1 MIPMPF
7 FFNSTIHPL
16 IFSAKGIGG
25 EHGNN
30 RQTPITDMVNE
41 TNLEALHGQR
51 NPYSSAQLLYYAWQL
66 SCNRGGADDDKL
78 TGVLSEARVDLNPH
92 QVMAALFAFQS
103 PFSKGVILAD
113 EVGLGKTIEA
123 GIVISQFWAERKR
136 RVLIVAPATL
146 RRQWSMELEEKFF
159 LDSLILEKKKGVSLD
174 HLYDGKQVYICSYQ
188 FAARQADLLSRIHW
202 DLVVYDEA
210 HKLRNVY
217 KSTPSMASRL
227 KTAFADCHKL
237 LLTATPLQ
245 NNIEELY
252 GLVSVIDDHY
262 FGDLKSFKAQYC
274 YSNKNDD
281 IAFADLRKRLRP
293 IVHRTL
299 RKQVTEYVKYTSRI
313 PMSQEYY
320 PGIEEQKL
328 YNEISEYLRRDDT
341 YGLPTSQ
348 RQLITLIF
356 RKLMSSSTFAISD
369 TLKTLID
376 RLRNKIAPYEQTPY
390 KTALKEHKQTAEL
403 PQAQLGEDGSISMV
417 AEDML
422 GDDWDEW
429 NEAEKTEGEAQS
441 MELLTPD
448 EIQGIKDEIKELQ
461 RLHHL
466 ATSISS
472 NKKGDCL
479 LSALHTGFQ
488 KMEQLGANRKALIFT
503 ESTRTQ
509 LYLKQLLEENGYQG
523 KIVLFNGSNND
534 ETSRQIY
541 KEWKARNAGTSAIV
555 PSLSAN
561 KRQAIVDYFREQAEI
576 MIATEAA
583 SEGINLQFCSLIVN
597 YDLPWN
603 PQRVEQRIGRCHR
616 YGQKN
621 DVVVFNFINKANA
634 ADVRVFQ
641 LLSEKFH
648 LFDGVF
654 GSSDE
659 VLGSIES
666 GVDFEKRMLNI
677 YQQCRTPEEINAA
690 FDQIQQEMDASIKAT
705 MQDTRKQLLENF
717 DEDVVGLLKI
727 RQGKDMGNLNK
738 FHRWLWAITITTLG
752 EENVEVIDENNLIFR
767 LKRNPYPDVKAECGI
782 YQIITAQSQYINYR
796 LSHPLAQKVITLCK
810 EKCKAKGMNLVSQ
823 ETEFSNCDDLLFD
836 YALYRYKVADIEQC
850 THESGWLQAK
860 LVSFVSEGQCEDHIL
875 LTALAEDGTSLG
887 QEFAEKLLNVPSSVK
902 GQMAPDRN
910 VTDKLASL
918 YDNQRAILT
927 AKIEERNK
935 ALLDDEIQHIEK
947 WAEDQQLSLENELKD
962 IKAKIKEKKRLL
974 SHSENVQ
981 QTLTL
986 EKELNTLQRQQKR
999 KRADIFDL
1007 EDEIEEKRD
1016 GMIDKVKAFIQQHI
1030 TETSLFVVHWKL
1042 KK

>member
-1 MIPMPF
+1 MPF

>member
-1 MIPMPF
+1 MRLTPFLSPLPNKVFEADLLIPIKF
-7 FFNSTIHPL
+7 TLSNL
-16 IFSAKGIGG
+16 IATMKQEI
-25 EHGNN
+25 
-30 RQTPITDMVNE
+30 
-41 TNLEALHGQR
+41 
-51 NPYSSAQLLYYAWQL
+51 PYSSAQLLYDAWQL
-66 SCNRGGADDDKL
+66 SRNRGGADDDKL

-123 GIVISQFWAERKR
+123 GIVISQCWAEHKRKI
-136 RVLIVAPATL
+136 LIIAPATL
-146 RRQWSMELEEKFF
+146 RRQWGMELEDKFF
-159 LDSLILEKKKGVSLD
+159 LPSLILEKKKGIFLD

-188 FAARQADLLSRIHW
+188 FASRQTSLLSRTRW

-217 KSTPSMASRL
+217 KPTPSMATRL
-227 KTAFADCHKL
+227 KTAFADSHKL

-252 GLVSVIDDHY
+252 GLVSIIDDHY

-281 IAFADLRKRLRP
+281 IAFGDLRKRLRP

-320 PGIEEQKL
+320 PAIEEQKL
-328 YNEISEYLRRDDT
+328 YNEISEYLRREDS
-341 YGLPTSQ
+341 YGLPSSQ

-356 RKLMSSSTFAISD
+356 RKLMSSSTFAIGS

-376 RLRNKIAPYEQTPY
+376 RLQAKIAPYVEQPSNE
-390 KTALKEHKQTAEL
+390 AFLLES
-403 PQAQLGEDGSISMV
+403 DDFDRV

-429 NEAEKTEGEAQS
+429 NEDEATEKEGE
-441 MELLTPD
+441 LLSPD
-448 EIQGIKDEIKELQ
+448 EIAGIQDEIAELQ

-488 KMEQLGANRKALIFT
+488 KMAQLGANRKALIFT

-509 LYLKQLLEENGYQG
+509 QYLKQLLEKNGYQG

-534 ETSRQIY
+534 DTSRQIY
-541 KEWKARNAGTSAIV
+541 KEWKQAHAGTSAIT

-561 KRQAIVDYFREQAEI
+561 KRQAIVDYFRDEAEI

-634 ADVRVFQ
+634 ADIRVFQ

-690 FDQIQQEMDASIKAT
+690 FDQIQQEMDESIKAT

-738 FHRWLWAITITTLG
+738 FHRWLWNITVSTLG
-752 EENVEVIDENNLIFR
+752 AEHAEVIDEPSLVFR
-767 LKRNPYPDVKAECGI
+767 LKSNPYPDVEAEPGI
-782 YQIITAQSQYINYR
+782 YQITTAQSQHINYR
-796 LSHPLAQKVITLCK
+796 LSHPLAQKVIAVCK
-810 EKCKAKGMNLVSQ
+810 EKGVTLRDSFLSDACPS
-823 ETEFSNCDDLLFD
+823 LLFD
-836 YALYRYKVADIEQC
+836 YTLYNYRVADIEQC
-850 THESGWLQAK
+850 PYEQGWLQAW
-860 LVSFVSEGQCEDHIL
+860 LLSFVSEGQTEEHIL
-875 LTALAEDGTSLG
+875 LTALSEDGTSLG
-887 QEFAEKLLNVPSSVK
+887 QEFAEKLLNVPSRETAE
-902 GQMAPDRN
+902 G
-910 VTDKLASL
+910 KLPQDASRRL
-918 YDNQRAILT
+918 SEAYDLQRAKLT
-927 AKIEERNK
+927 ADIEERNK
-935 ALLDDEIQHIEK
+935 ALLDDEILHIEA
-947 WAEDQQLSLENELKD
+947 WAEDQQVTLEKELND
-962 IKAKIKEKKRLL
+962 IKSKIKEKKKLL
-974 SHSENVQ
+974 NRSENAQ
-981 QTLTL
+981 QTLAL

-999 KRADIFDL
+999 KRSEIFEL
-1007 EDEIEEKRD
+1007 EDEIEEKRN

-1030 TETSLFVVHWKL
+1030 TETPLFCIHWQL
-1042 KK
+1042 NR

>member
-1 MIPMPF
+1 MNQEI
-7 FFNSTIHPL
+7 
-16 IFSAKGIGG
+16 
-25 EHGNN
+25 
-30 RQTPITDMVNE
+30 
-41 TNLEALHGQR
+41 
-51 NPYSSAQLLYYAWQL
+51 PYSSAQLLYYAWQL
-66 SCNRGGADDDKL
+66 SRNRGGADDDKL

-136 RVLIVAPATL
+136 RILIVAPATL

-159 LDSLILEKKKGVSLD
+159 LDSFILEKKKGISLD
-174 HLYDGKQVYICSYQ
+174 HLSDGKQIYICSYQ
-188 FAARQADLLSRIHW
+188 FASRQAEILSRTHW

-227 KTAFADCHKL
+227 KSAFSDSHKL

-252 GLVSVIDDHY
+252 GLVSIIDDHY

-281 IAFADLRKRLRP
+281 IAFGDLRKRLRP

-313 PMSQEYY
+313 PMAQEYY
-320 PGIEEQKL
+320 PAVEEQKL
-328 YNEISEYLRRDDT
+328 YNQISEYLRRDDS

-356 RKLMSSSTFAISD
+356 RKLMSSSTFAIGY

-376 RLRNKIAPYEQTPY
+376 RLQTKIAPYSAD
-390 KTALKEHKQTAEL
+390 K
-403 PQAQLGEDGSISMV
+403 PQGWYGEDGKIAMV

-429 NEAEKTEGEAQS
+429 NEQDENEQEGEI
-441 MELLTPD
+441 LTFD
-448 EIQGIKDEIKELQ
+448 EIEGIKDEIKELQ
-461 RLHHL
+461 RLYDL
-466 ATSISS
+466 ANSISS

-488 KMEQLGANRKALIFT
+488 KMEELGANRKALIFT

-509 LYLKQLLEENGYQG
+509 LYLKQLLEENSYMG

-534 ETSRQIY
+534 ETSRKIY
-541 KEWKARNAGTSAIV
+541 KAWKERNIGTSAFT

-561 KRQAIVDYFREQAEI
+561 KRQAIVDYFRDEAEI

-690 FDQIQQEMDASIKAT
+690 FDQIQQEMDESIKAT
-705 MQDTRKQLLENF
+705 MQDTRKKLLENF
-717 DEDVVGLLKI
+717 DEDVVGLLKV

-738 FHRWLWAITITTLG
+738 FHRWLWTITIQTLG
-752 EENVEVIDENNLIFR
+752 SANVEVVDADALVFW
-767 LKRNPYPDVKAECGI
+767 LKHNPYPDVKAETGV
-782 YQIITAQSQYINYR
+782 YQITTAQSPYINYR
-796 LSHPLAQKVITLCK
+796 LSHPLAQKVIGI
-810 EKCKAKGMNLVSQ
+810 CKAKVASLHDASFATTCLG
-823 ETEFSNCDDLLFD
+823 LLFD
-836 YALYRYKVADIEQC
+836 YTLYHYKVADIEQC
-850 THESGWLQAK
+850 PYESGWLQAK
-860 LVSFVSEGQCEDHIL
+860 LLSFVSEGQTEEHIL
-875 LTALAEDGTSLG
+875 LTALSEDGKPLG
-887 QEFAEKLLNVPSSVK
+887 QEFAEKLLNVPASESEERTM
-902 GQMAPDRN
+902 GEASEQ
-910 VTDKLASL
+910 KLSEV
-918 YDNQRAILT
+918 YDQQRAKLT
-927 AKIEERNK
+927 ADIEERNK
-935 ALLDDEIQHIEK
+935 ALLDDEIQHIEA
-947 WAEDQQLSLENELKD
+947 WAEDQQLTLEKELND
-962 IKAKIKEKKRLL
+962 IKAKIKEKKKLL
-974 SHSENVQ
+974 NRSENAQ
-981 QTLTL
+981 QTLQL
-986 EKELNTLQRQQKR
+986 ERELNTLTRQQKR
-999 KRADIFDL
+999 KRSEIFDL

-1016 GMIDKVKAFIQQHI
+1016 GMIDKVKAFIKQHI
-1030 TETSLFVVHWKL
+1030 TEHPLFLVHWQL

>member
-1 MIPMPF
+1 MKQVF
-7 FFNSTIHPL
+7 
-16 IFSAKGIGG
+16 
-25 EHGNN
+25 
-30 RQTPITDMVNE
+30 
-41 TNLEALHGQR
+41 
-51 NPYSSAQLLYYAWQL
+51 PYSSAQLLYEAWQL
-66 SCNRGGADDDKL
+66 SRHRGGADDDKL

-136 RVLIVAPATL
+136 RILIIAPATL

-159 LDSLILEKKKGVSLD
+159 LDSLILEKKKGVSLYP
-174 HLYDGKQVYICSYQ
+174 LTGKQIYICSYQ
-188 FAARQADLLSRIHW
+188 FASRQVDLLSRTHW
-202 DLVVYDEA
+202 DLVVFDEA

-217 KSTPSMASRL
+217 RPAPSMASRL
-227 KTAFADCHKL
+227 KTAFADSHKL

-252 GLVSVIDDHY
+252 GLVSVIDDNY

-299 RKQVTEYVKYTSRI
+299 RRQVTEYVKYTSRI

-320 PGIEEQKL
+320 PSVEEQKL
-328 YNEISEYLRRDDT
+328 YQQISDYLRRDDT
-341 YGLPTSQ
+341 YGLPSSQ

-356 RKLMSSSTFAISD
+356 RKLMSSSTFAIGY
-369 TLKTLID
+369 TLQTLIG
-376 RLRNKIAPYEQTPY
+376 RLQHKIAPY
-390 KTALKEHKQTAEL
+390 LNHH
-403 PQAQLGEDGSISMV
+403 QASIQDASFDDGQLSQV
-417 AEDML
+417 AEDAL
-422 GDDWDEW
+422 GDDWAEW
-429 NEAEKTEGEAQS
+429 NESEV
-441 MELLTPD
+441 D
-448 EIQGIKDEIKELQ
+448 EQESEMLSTDEVSGIQEEIKELQ
-461 RLHHL
+461 RLHAL
-466 ATSISS
+466 AVSISS

-488 KMEQLGANRKALIFT
+488 KMEQLGANRKALVFT

-509 LYLKQLLEENGYQG
+509 LYLKQLLEANGYQG

-534 ETSRQIY
+534 DTSKQIY
-541 KEWKARNAGTSAIV
+541 KDWKKRNEGTSAIT

-561 KRQAIVDYFREQAEI
+561 RRQAIVDYFRDQAEI

-583 SEGINLQFCSLIVN
+583 SEGINLQFCSLVIN
-597 YDLPWN
+597 FDLPWN

-677 YQQCRTPEEINAA
+677 YQQCRTPQEINEA
-690 FDQIQQEMDASIKAT
+690 FDLIQQEMDDSIKAT
-705 MQDTRKQLLENF
+705 MRDTRKQLLENF
-717 DEDVVGLLKI
+717 DEDVVGLLRV

-738 FHRWLWAITITTLG
+738 FHRWLWTVTLSTLG
-752 EENVEVIDENNLIFR
+752 SNVEVVDESNLVFR
-767 LKRNPYPDVKAECGI
+767 LKHNPYPDVEAALGI
-782 YQIITAQSQYINYR
+782 YQITTAQSPYTNYR
-796 LSHPLAQKVITLCK
+796 LSHPLAQKVISLCK
-810 EKCKAKGMNLVSQ
+810 EKARACSSDSAC
-823 ETEFSNCDDLLFD
+823 EELLFD
-836 YALYRYKVADIEQC
+836 YTLYNYKVADIEQC
-850 THESGWLQAK
+850 TYDSGWLQAR
-860 LVSFVSEGQCEDHIL
+860 LLSFVSEGQQEDHIL
-875 LTALAEDGTSLG
+875 LTAITEDGTSLG
-887 QEFAEKLLNVPSSVK
+887 QEFAEKLFNVPSK
-902 GQMAPDRN
+902 ENGQIPIIKTSTERMAQ
-910 VTDKLASL
+910 L
-918 YDNQRAILT
+918 YDQQRATLT
-927 AKIEERNK
+927 AEIEQRNK

-947 WAEDQQLSLENELKD
+947 WAEDQQLTLENELKD

-974 SHSENVQ
+974 TRSENAQ
-981 QTLTL
+981 QTLAL
-986 EKELNTLQRQQKR
+986 ERELNTLTRQQKR
-999 KRADIFDL
+999 KRAEIFDL
-1007 EDEIEEKRD
+1007 EDDIEDKRD
-1016 GMIDKVKAFIQQHI
+1016 GMIDKVKDFIRQHI
-1030 TETSLFVVHWKL
+1030 TETPLFQVHWKL

>member
-1 MIPMPF
+1 MKQEI
-7 FFNSTIHPL
+7 
-16 IFSAKGIGG
+16 
-25 EHGNN
+25 
-30 RQTPITDMVNE
+30 
-41 TNLEALHGQR
+41 
-51 NPYSSAQLLYYAWQL
+51 PYSSVQLLYYAWQL
-66 SCNRGGADDDKL
+66 SRNRGGADDDKL
-78 TGVLSEARVDLNPH
+78 TGVLSEARVDLTPH

-123 GIVISQFWAERKR
+123 GIVISQFWAEHKR
-136 RVLIVAPATL
+136 CILIIAPATL
-146 RRQWSMELEEKFF
+146 RRQWSMELEDKFF
-159 LDSLILEKKKGVSLD
+159 LDSLILEKKQGIYLN
-174 HLYDGKQVYICSYQ
+174 HLYDGKQVYIYSYQ
-188 FAARQADLLSRIHW
+188 YAARQAETLSAAKW

-217 KSTPSMASRL
+217 KSAPSMATRL
-227 KTAFADCHKL
+227 KAAFADCHKL

-252 GLVSVIDDHY
+252 GLVSIIDDHY

-274 YSNKNDD
+274 YSNKNDG
-281 IAFADLRKRLRP
+281 IAFGDLRKRLRP

-320 PGIEEQKL
+320 PAIEEQKL
-328 YNEISEYLRRDDT
+328 YNEISEYLRREDS
-341 YGLPTSQ
+341 YGLPNSQ

-356 RKLMSSSTFAISD
+356 RKLMSSSTFAIGY

-376 RLRNKIAPYEQTPY
+376 RLQSKIAPCIENKSQAHGLYGEE
-390 KTALKEHKQTAEL
+390 KEEWNEAN
-403 PQAQLGEDGSISMV
+403 ISMV
-417 AEDML
+417 AEDIV

-429 NEAEKTEGEAQS
+429 TEDDTEQEGEI
-441 MELLTPD
+441 LTPD
-448 EIQGIKDEIKELQ
+448 EIHGIREEIAELQ
-461 RLHHL
+461 RLYQL

-488 KMEQLGANRKALIFT
+488 KMEQLGALRKALIFT

-509 LYLKQLLEENGYQG
+509 LYLKQLLEENGYAG

-534 ETSRQIY
+534 PTSREIY
-541 KEWKARNAGTSAIV
+541 KAWKQAHEGTYAIT
-555 PSLSAN
+555 PSLSAS
-561 KRQAIVDYFREQAEI
+561 KRQAIVDEFRNNAEI

-583 SEGINLQFCSLIVN
+583 SEGINLQFCSLIIN

-666 GVDFEKRMLNI
+666 GVDFEKRMLDI

-690 FDQIQQEMDASIKAT
+690 FDQVQQEMDANIQAT

-717 DEDVVGLLKI
+717 DEDVVSLLKI
-727 RQGKDMGNLNK
+727 RQDKDMGNLNK
-738 FHRWLWAITITTLG
+738 FHRWLWNVTISTLG
-752 EENVEVIDENNLIFR
+752 QDCVETVDEENLIFR
-767 LKRNPYPDVKAECGI
+767 LKRNPYADVEAEQGV
-782 YQIITAQSQYINYR
+782 YQIATAQTAYINYR
-796 LSHPLAQKVITLCK
+796 LSHPLAQKVIALCK
-810 EKCKAKGMNLVSQ
+810 HAVESQ
-823 ETEFSNCDDLLFD
+823 HLLFD
-836 YALYRYKVADIEQC
+836 YTLYHYKVADIEQC
-850 THESGWLQAK
+850 PFNQGWLQAQ
-860 LVSFVSEGQCEDHIL
+860 LVSFVSEGQTEEHIL
-875 LTALAEDGTSLG
+875 LTAISEDGMSLR
-887 QEFAEKLLNVPSSVK
+887 QELAEKLLNIPARSLPTTVLNASSVLS
-902 GQMAPDRN
+902 
-910 VTDKLASL
+910 VIASL
-918 YDNQRAILT
+918 YDTQRAKLT
-927 AKIEERNK
+927 AEIEERNK
-935 ALLDDEIQHIEK
+935 ALLDEEIQHIEK
-947 WAEDQQLSLENELKD
+947 WAEDQQLTLEKELND
-962 IKAKIKEKKRLL
+962 IKAKIKEKKKLL
-974 SHSENVQ
+974 NRSENAQ
-981 QTLTL
+981 QTMTL
-986 EKELNTLQRQQKR
+986 EKELNVLTRQQKR
-999 KRADIFDL
+999 KRMEIFDL
-1007 EDEIEEKRD
+1007 EDEIEAKRD
-1016 GMIDKVKAFIQQHI
+1016 GMIDKVKAFIAQHI
-1030 TETSLFVVHWKL
+1030 TEQLLFRVHWQL

>member
-1 MIPMPF
+1 MRLTPFLSSLPNKVFEAGLLIPIKF
-7 FFNSTIHPL
+7 TLSNL
-16 IFSAKGIGG
+16 IATMKQEI
-25 EHGNN
+25 
-30 RQTPITDMVNE
+30 
-41 TNLEALHGQR
+41 
-51 NPYSSAQLLYYAWQL
+51 PYSSAQLLYDAWQL
-66 SCNRGGADDDKL
+66 SRNRGGADDDKL

-92 QVMAALFAFQS
+92 QVMAALFAFKS

-123 GIVISQFWAERKR
+123 GIVISQCWAEHKRKI
-136 RVLIVAPATL
+136 LIIAPATL
-146 RRQWSMELEEKFF
+146 RRQWGMELEDKFF
-159 LDSLILEKKKGVSLD
+159 LPSLILEKKKGISLD

-188 FAARQADLLSRIHW
+188 FASRQTNLLSRTRW

-217 KSTPSMASRL
+217 KPTPSMATRL
-227 KTAFADCHKL
+227 KTAFADSHKL

-252 GLVSVIDDHY
+252 GLVSIIDDHY

-281 IAFADLRKRLRP
+281 IAFGDLRKRLRP

-320 PGIEEQKL
+320 PAIEEQKL
-328 YNEISEYLRRDDT
+328 YNEISEYLRREDS
-341 YGLPTSQ
+341 YGLPSSQ

-356 RKLMSSSTFAISD
+356 RKLMSSSTFAIGS

-376 RLRNKIAPYEQTPY
+376 RLQAKIAPYVEQPSNE
-390 KTALKEHKQTAEL
+390 AFLSES
-403 PQAQLGEDGSISMV
+403 DDFDRV

-429 NEAEKTEGEAQS
+429 NEDEATEKEGE
-441 MELLTPD
+441 LLSPD
-448 EIQGIKDEIKELQ
+448 EIAGIQDEIAELQ

-488 KMEQLGANRKALIFT
+488 KMAQLGANRKALIFT

-509 LYLKQLLEENGYQG
+509 QYLKQLLEENGYQG

-534 ETSRQIY
+534 DTSRQIY
-541 KEWKARNAGTSAIV
+541 KEWKQAHAGTSAIT

-561 KRQAIVDYFREQAEI
+561 KRQAIVDYFRDEAEI

-634 ADVRVFQ
+634 ADIRVFQ

-690 FDQIQQEMDASIKAT
+690 FDQIQQEMDESIKAT

-738 FHRWLWAITITTLG
+738 FHRWLWNITVSTLG
-752 EENVEVIDENNLIFR
+752 AEHAEVIDEPSLVFR
-767 LKRNPYPDVKAECGI
+767 LKSNPYPDVEAEPGI
-782 YQIITAQSQYINYR
+782 YQITTAQSQHINYR
-796 LSHPLAQKVITLCK
+796 LSHPLAQKVIAVCK
-810 EKCKAKGMNLVSQ
+810 EKGSTLRDSFLGDACPS
-823 ETEFSNCDDLLFD
+823 LLFD
-836 YALYRYKVADIEQC
+836 YTLYNYRVADIEQC
-850 THESGWLQAK
+850 PYEQGWLQAR
-860 LVSFVSEGQCEDHIL
+860 LLSFVSEGQTEEHIL
-875 LTALAEDGTSLG
+875 LMALSEDGTSLG
-887 QEFAEKLLNVPSSVK
+887 QEFAEKLLNVPSRETAE
-902 GQMAPDRN
+902 G
-910 VTDKLASL
+910 KLPQDASRRL
-918 YDNQRAILT
+918 SEAYDLQRAKLT
-927 AKIEERNK
+927 ADIEERNK
-935 ALLDDEIQHIEK
+935 ALLDDEIQHIEA
-947 WAEDQQLSLENELKD
+947 WAEDQQITLEKELND
-962 IKAKIKEKKRLL
+962 IKSKIKEKKKLL
-974 SHSENVQ
+974 NRSENAQ
-981 QTLTL
+981 QTLAL

-999 KRADIFDL
+999 KRSEIFEL

-1030 TETSLFVVHWKL
+1030 TETPLFCIHWQL
-1042 KK
+1042 NR

>member
-1 MIPMPF
+1 MQFRQQGSCRDSSFPDKVYA
-7 FFNSTIHPL
+7 SYL
-16 IFSAKGIGG
+16 IAKMKQKI
-25 EHGNN
+25 
-30 RQTPITDMVNE
+30 
-41 TNLEALHGQR
+41 
-51 NPYSSAQLLYYAWQL
+51 PYSSAQLLYYAWQL
-66 SCNRGGADDDKL
+66 SLGRGGADDDKL

-123 GIVISQFWAERKR
+123 GIVISQFWAEHKR
-136 RVLIVAPATL
+136 RILIIAPATL
-146 RRQWSMELEEKFF
+146 RRQWSMELEDKFF
-159 LDSLILEKKKGVSLD
+159 LPSLILEKKKGISLD
-174 HLYDGKQVYICSYQ
+174 HLYDGKQVCICSYQ
-188 FAARQADLLSRIHW
+188 FAARQAEYLSATKW

-217 KSTPSMASRL
+217 KSAPSMATRL
-227 KTAFADCHKL
+227 KAAFADCHKL

-252 GLVSVIDDHY
+252 GQVSIIDDHY

-281 IAFADLRKRLRP
+281 IAFGDLRKRLLP

-299 RKQVTEYVKYTSRI
+299 RKQVTEYVRYTSRI

-320 PGIEEQKL
+320 PAIEEQKL
-328 YNEISEYLRRDDT
+328 YNEISEYLRRDDA
-341 YGLPTSQ
+341 YGLPASQ

-356 RKLMSSSTFAISD
+356 RKLMSSSTFAIGY

-376 RLRNKIAPYEQTPY
+376 RLQSKIAPY
-390 KTALKEHKQTAEL
+390 LKSDAHVAML
-403 PQAQLGEDGSISMV
+403 DGMEDNDIAMV
-417 AEDML
+417 AEDIV
-422 GDDWDEW
+422 GDEWDEW
-429 NEAEKTEGEAQS
+429 TEESSEHEGD
-441 MELLTPD
+441 LLTSD
-448 EIQGIKDEIKELQ
+448 DVSAIQEEIAELQ
-461 RLHHL
+461 RLYHL
-466 ATSISS
+466 AIGISS

-488 KMEQLGANRKALIFT
+488 KMEQLGAQRKALIFT

-509 LYLKQLLEENGYQG
+509 LYLKQLLEENGYAG

-534 ETSRQIY
+534 PTSREIY
-541 KEWKARNAGTSAIV
+541 KAWKQAHEGTSAIT

-561 KRQAIVDYFREQAEI
+561 KRQAIVDEFRNRAEI

-583 SEGINLQFCSLIVN
+583 SEGINLQFCSLIIN

-690 FDQIQQEMDASIKAT
+690 FDQVQQEMDANIQAT

-717 DEDVVGLLKI
+717 DEDVVSLLKI
-727 RQGKDMGNLNK
+727 RQDKDMGNLNK
-738 FHRWLWAITITTLG
+738 FHRWLWNITISTLG
-752 EENVEVIDENNLIFR
+752 QDYVDVIDEERLIFR
-767 LKRNPYPDVKAECGI
+767 FKQNPYPDVDAEQGI
-782 YQIITAQSQYINYR
+782 YQITTAQTSYINYR
-796 LSHPLAQKVITLCK
+796 LSHPLAQKVIALCK
-810 EKCKAKGMNLVSQ
+810 HTIENQ
-823 ETEFSNCDDLLFD
+823 DLLFD
-836 YALYRYKVADIEQC
+836 YTLYYYKVADIEQC
-850 THESGWLQAK
+850 PCAQGWLQAQ
-860 LVSFVSEGQCEDHIL
+860 LVSFVSEGQKEEHIL
-875 LTALAEDGTSLG
+875 LTAISEDGKSLG
-887 QEFAEKLLNVPSSVK
+887 QEFAEKLLNIPARSLPPSALDASSVLS
-902 GQMAPDRN
+902 RI
-910 VTDKLASL
+910 ASL
-918 YDNQRAILT
+918 YDTQRAKLT
-927 AKIEERNK
+927 ADIESRNK
-935 ALLDDEIQHIEK
+935 ALLDEEILHIEK
-947 WAEDQQLSLENELKD
+947 WTEDQQLTLEKELND
-962 IKAKIKEKKRLL
+962 IKTKIKEKKRLL
-974 SHSENVQ
+974 NRSENAE
-981 QTLTL
+981 QTLML
-986 EKELNTLQRQQKR
+986 EKELNTLTRQQKR
-999 KRADIFDL
+999 KRAEIFDL

-1030 TETSLFVVHWKL
+1030 TEQPLFRVHWQL

>member
-1 MIPMPF
+1 MNQEI
-7 FFNSTIHPL
+7 
-16 IFSAKGIGG
+16 
-25 EHGNN
+25 
-30 RQTPITDMVNE
+30 
-41 TNLEALHGQR
+41 
-51 NPYSSAQLLYYAWQL
+51 PYSSAQLLYYAWQL
-66 SCNRGGADDDKL
+66 SRNRGGADDDKL

-136 RVLIVAPATL
+136 RILIIAPATL
-146 RRQWSMELEEKFF
+146 RRQWSMELEDKFF
-159 LDSLILEKKKGVSLD
+159 LSSLILEKKKGISLD

-188 FAARQADLLSRIHW
+188 FAARQADLLSRTHW

-217 KSTPSMASRL
+217 KPTPSMATRL

-252 GLVSVIDDHY
+252 GLVSIIDDHY

-281 IAFADLRKRLRP
+281 IAFGDLRKRLRP

-320 PGIEEQKL
+320 PAIEEQKL
-328 YNEISEYLRRDDT
+328 YNEISEYLRKEDS
-341 YGLPTSQ
+341 YGLPNSQ

-356 RKLMSSSTFAISD
+356 RKLMSSSTFAIGS

-376 RLRNKIAPYEQTPY
+376 RLQARIAPYVSAD
-390 KTALKEHKQTAEL
+390 KK
-403 PQAQLGEDGSISMV
+403 EDGYVDGFLSETNDIRMV

-429 NEAEKTEGEAQS
+429 NEEPTASET
-441 MELLTPD
+441 ELLSPD
-448 EIQGIKDEIKELQ
+448 DIKGILDEIKELQ
-461 RLHHL
+461 RLYQL

-488 KMEQLGANRKALIFT
+488 KMEQLGAHRKALIFT

-509 LYLKQLLEENGYQG
+509 TYLKQLLEENGYAG

-541 KEWKARNAGTSAIV
+541 KEWKKANEGTSAIT

-561 KRQAIVDYFREQAEI
+561 KRQAIVDYFREHAEI

-634 ADVRVFQ
+634 ADIRVFQ

-690 FDQIQQEMDASIKAT
+690 FDQIQQEMDESIKAT
-705 MQDTRKQLLENF
+705 MQDTRKKLLENF
-717 DEDVVGLLKI
+717 DEDVVGLLKV

-738 FHRWLWAITITTLG
+738 FHRWLWTITIQTLG
-752 EENVEVIDENNLIFR
+752 SANVEVVDAGALVFR
-767 LKRNPYPDVKAECGI
+767 LKHNPYPDVKAETGV
-782 YQIITAQSQYINYR
+782 YQITTAQSPYINYR
-796 LSHPLAQKVITLCK
+796 LSHPLAQKVIGI
-810 EKCKAKGMNLVSQ
+810 CKAEEASLHDASFATTCPG
-823 ETEFSNCDDLLFD
+823 LLFD
-836 YALYRYKVADIEQC
+836 YTLYHYKVADIEQC
-850 THESGWLQAK
+850 PYESGWLQAK
-860 LVSFVSEGQCEDHIL
+860 LLSFVSEGQTEEHIL
-875 LTALAEDGTSLG
+875 LTALSEDGKPLG
-887 QEFAEKLLNVPSSVK
+887 QEFAEKLLNVPASESEERTM
-902 GQMAPDRN
+902 GEASEQ
-910 VTDKLASL
+910 KLSEV
-918 YDNQRAILT
+918 YDQQRAMLT
-927 AKIEERNK
+927 ADIEERNK
-935 ALLDDEIQHIEK
+935 ALLDDEILHIEA
-947 WAEDQQLSLENELKD
+947 WADDQQLTLEKELND
-962 IKAKIKEKKRLL
+962 IKAKIKEKKKLL
-974 SHSENVQ
+974 NRSENAQ
-981 QTLTL
+981 QTLQL
-986 EKELNTLQRQQKR
+986 ERELNTLTRQQKR
-999 KRADIFDL
+999 KRSEIFDL

-1016 GMIDKVKAFIQQHI
+1016 GMIDKVKAFIKQHI
-1030 TETSLFVVHWKL
+1030 TEHPLFLVYWQL

>member
-1 MIPMPF
+1 MRLTPFLSSLPNKVFEAGLLIPIKF
-7 FFNSTIHPL
+7 TLSNL
-16 IFSAKGIGG
+16 IATMKQEI
-25 EHGNN
+25 
-30 RQTPITDMVNE
+30 
-41 TNLEALHGQR
+41 
-51 NPYSSAQLLYYAWQL
+51 PYSSAQLLYDAWQL
-66 SCNRGGADDDKL
+66 SRNRAGADDDKL

-123 GIVISQFWAERKR
+123 GIVISQCWAEHKRKI
-136 RVLIVAPATL
+136 LIIAPATL
-146 RRQWSMELEEKFF
+146 RRQWSMELEDKFF
-159 LDSLILEKKKGVSLD
+159 LPSLILEKKKGIFLD

-188 FAARQADLLSRIHW
+188 FASRQTNLLSRTRW

-217 KSTPSMASRL
+217 KPTPSMATRL
-227 KTAFADCHKL
+227 KTAFADSHKL

-252 GLVSVIDDHY
+252 GLVSIIDDHY

-281 IAFADLRKRLRP
+281 IAFGDLRKRLRP

-320 PGIEEQKL
+320 PAIEEQKL
-328 YNEISEYLRRDDT
+328 YNEISEYLRREDS
-341 YGLPTSQ
+341 YGLPSSQ

-356 RKLMSSSTFAISD
+356 RKLMSSSTFAIGS

-376 RLRNKIAPYEQTPY
+376 RLQTKIAPYAEQPSNE
-390 KTALKEHKQTAEL
+390 AFLSES
-403 PQAQLGEDGSISMV
+403 DDFDRV

-429 NEAEKTEGEAQS
+429 NEDEATEKEGE
-441 MELLTPD
+441 LLSPD
-448 EIQGIKDEIKELQ
+448 EIAGIQDEIAELQ

-488 KMEQLGANRKALIFT
+488 KMAQLGANRKALIFT

-509 LYLKQLLEENGYQG
+509 QYLKQLLKENGYKG

-534 ETSRQIY
+534 DTSRQIY
-541 KEWKARNAGTSAIV
+541 KEWKQAHAGTSAIT

-561 KRQAIVDYFREQAEI
+561 KRQAIVDYFRDEAEI

-634 ADVRVFQ
+634 ADIRVFQ

-690 FDQIQQEMDASIKAT
+690 FDQIQQEMDESIKAT

-738 FHRWLWAITITTLG
+738 FHRWLWNITVSTLG
-752 EENVEVIDENNLIFR
+752 AEHAEVIDEPSLVFR
-767 LKRNPYPDVKAECGI
+767 LKSNPYPDVEAEPGI
-782 YQIITAQSQYINYR
+782 YQITTAQSQYTNYR
-796 LSHPLAQKVITLCK
+796 LSHPLAQKVIAVCK
-810 EKCKAKGMNLVSQ
+810 EKGVTLRDSFLSDACPS
-823 ETEFSNCDDLLFD
+823 LLFD
-836 YALYRYKVADIEQC
+836 YTLYNYRVADIEQC
-850 THESGWLQAK
+850 PYGAGWLQAR
-860 LVSFVSEGQCEDHIL
+860 LLSFVSEGQTEEHIL
-875 LTALAEDGTSLG
+875 LTALSEDGTSLG
-887 QEFAEKLLNVPSSVK
+887 QEFAEKLLNVPSRETA
-902 GQMAPDRN
+902 GERLPQD
-910 VTDKLASL
+910 ASRRL
-918 YDNQRAILT
+918 SEAYDLQRAKLT
-927 AKIEERNK
+927 ADIEERNK
-935 ALLDDEIQHIEK
+935 ALLDDEIQHIEA
-947 WAEDQQLSLENELKD
+947 WAEDQQITLEKELND
-962 IKAKIKEKKRLL
+962 IKSKIKEKKKLL
-974 SHSENVQ
+974 NRSENAQ
-981 QTLTL
+981 QTLAL

-999 KRADIFDL
+999 KRSEIFEL

-1030 TETSLFVVHWKL
+1030 TETPLFCIHWQL
-1042 KK
+1042 KR

>member
-1 MIPMPF
+1 MKKENQF
-7 FFNSTIHPL
+7 
-16 IFSAKGIGG
+16 
-25 EHGNN
+25 
-30 RQTPITDMVNE
+30 
-41 TNLEALHGQR
+41 
-51 NPYSSAQLLYYAWQL
+51 SSAQLLYYAWQL
-66 SCNRGGADDDKL
+66 SRNRGGADDDKL

-123 GIVISQFWAERKR
+123 GIVISQFWAEHKR
-136 RVLIVAPATL
+136 RILIIAPATL
-146 RRQWSMELEEKFF
+146 RRQWSMELEDKFF
-159 LDSLILEKKKGVSLD
+159 LPSLILEKKKGISLD

-188 FAARQADLLSRIHW
+188 FAARQAETLSATKW

-217 KSTPSMASRL
+217 KSAPSMATRL
-227 KTAFADCHKL
+227 KAAFADCHKL

-252 GLVSVIDDHY
+252 GLVSIIDDHY

-281 IAFADLRKRLRP
+281 IAFSDLRKRLRP

-299 RKQVTEYVKYTSRI
+299 RKQVTEYIRYTSRI

-320 PGIEEQKL
+320 PAVEEQKL
-328 YNEISEYLRRDDT
+328 YNEISEYLRREDT

-356 RKLMSSSTFAISD
+356 RKLMSSSTFAIGY

-376 RLRNKIAPYEQTPY
+376 RLQSKIAPYQKNATHTEVLDGT
-390 KTALKEHKQTAEL
+390 
-403 PQAQLGEDGSISMV
+403 EDNDIAMV
-417 AEDML
+417 AEDIV
-422 GDDWDEW
+422 GNEWDEW
-429 NEAEKTEGEAQS
+429 TEESSEQEGD
-441 MELLTPD
+441 LLTSD
-448 EIQGIKDEIKELQ
+448 DVSAIQEEIAELQ
-461 RLHHL
+461 RLYHL
-466 ATSISS
+466 AISISS

-488 KMEQLGANRKALIFT
+488 KMEQLGAQRKALIFT

-509 LYLKQLLEENGYQG
+509 LYLKQLLEENGYAG
-523 KIVLFNGSNND
+523 KIALFNGSNND
-534 ETSRQIY
+534 PTSREIY
-541 KEWKARNAGTSAIV
+541 KAWKQAHEGTSAIT

-561 KRQAIVDYFREQAEI
+561 KRQAIVDVFRNRAEI

-583 SEGINLQFCSLIVN
+583 SEGINLQFCSLIIN

-677 YQQCRTPEEINAA
+677 YQLCRTPEEINAA
-690 FDQIQQEMDASIKAT
+690 FDQVQQEMDANIQAT

-717 DEDVVGLLKI
+717 DEDVVSLLKI
-727 RQGKDMGNLNK
+727 RQDKDMGNLNK
-738 FHRWLWAITITTLG
+738 FHRWLWNVTISTLG
-752 EENVEVIDENNLIFR
+752 QDCVDVIDEERLIFR
-767 LKRNPYPDVKAECGI
+767 FKQNPYPDVDAEQGI
-782 YQIITAQSQYINYR
+782 YQITTAQTSYINYR
-796 LSHPLAQKVITLCK
+796 LSHPLAQKVIALCK
-810 EKCKAKGMNLVSQ
+810 HTIENQ
-823 ETEFSNCDDLLFD
+823 DLLFD
-836 YALYRYKVADIEQC
+836 YTLYHYKVADIEQC
-850 THESGWLQAK
+850 PCEQGWLQAQ
-860 LVSFVSEGQCEDHIL
+860 LVSFVSEGQTEEHIL
-875 LTALAEDGTSLG
+875 LTAISDNGKSLG
-887 QEFAEKLLNVPSSVK
+887 QEFAEKLLNIPARTLSSTALDAPSSVLSK
-902 GQMAPDRN
+902 I
-910 VTDKLASL
+910 ASL
-918 YDNQRAILT
+918 NDVQRAKLT
-927 AKIEERNK
+927 ADIESRNK
-935 ALLDDEIQHIEK
+935 ALLDEEILHIEK
-947 WAEDQQLSLENELKD
+947 WAEDQQLTLEKELND
-962 IKAKIKEKKRLL
+962 IKTKIKEKKRLL
-974 SHSENVQ
+974 NRSENAE
-981 QTLTL
+981 QTLML
-986 EKELNTLQRQQKR
+986 EKELNTLTRQQKR
-999 KRADIFDL
+999 KRAEIFDL

-1030 TETSLFVVHWKL
+1030 TEQPLFRVHWQL

>member
-1 MIPMPF
+1 M
-7 FFNSTIHPL
+7 S
-16 IFSAKGIGG
+16 
-25 EHGNN
+25 
-30 RQTPITDMVNE
+30 NE
-41 TNLEALHGQR
+41 TNLEALHGGQEY
-51 NPYSSAQLLYYAWQL
+51 PYSSAQLLYDAWQL
-66 SCNRGGADDDKL
+66 SRNRGGADDDKL

-123 GIVISQFWAERKR
+123 GIVISQFWAEHKR
-136 RVLIVAPATL
+136 RILIIAPATL
-146 RRQWSMELEEKFF
+146 RRQWSMELEDKFF
-159 LDSLILEKKKGVSLD
+159 LPSLILEKKKGISLAN
-174 HLYDGKQVYICSYQ
+174 LYGGKHVYICSYQ
-188 FAARQADLLSRIHW
+188 FAARQAESLSATKW

-217 KSTPSMASRL
+217 KSAPSMSTRL
-227 KTAFADCHKL
+227 KAAFADCHKL

-252 GLVSVIDDHY
+252 GLVSIIDDHY

-281 IAFADLRKRLRP
+281 IAFGDLRKRLRP

-320 PGIEEQKL
+320 PAIEEQKL

-356 RKLMSSSTFAISD
+356 RKLMSSSTFAIGY

-376 RLRNKIAPYEQTPY
+376 RLQSKIAPYVKSDTHTEMPD
-390 KTALKEHKQTAEL
+390 
-403 PQAQLGEDGSISMV
+403 GMEDNNIAMV
-417 AEDML
+417 AEDIV
-422 GDDWDEW
+422 GDEWDEW
-429 NEAEKTEGEAQS
+429 TVESSEQEG
-441 MELLTPD
+441 ELLTSD
-448 EIQGIKDEIKELQ
+448 DVSAIQEEIAELQ
-461 RLHHL
+461 RLYHL

-509 LYLKQLLEENGYQG
+509 LYLKQLLEENGYAG

-534 ETSRQIY
+534 PTSREIY
-541 KEWKARNAGTSAIV
+541 KAWKQAHEGTSAIT

-561 KRQAIVDYFREQAEI
+561 KRQAIVDEFRNRAEI

-583 SEGINLQFCSLIVN
+583 SEGINLQFCSLIIN

-677 YQQCRTPEEINAA
+677 YQQCRTPEEINDA
-690 FDQIQQEMDASIKAT
+690 FDQVQQEMDASIKAT

-717 DEDVVGLLKI
+717 DEDVVSLLKI
-727 RQGKDMGNLNK
+727 RQDKDMGNLNK
-738 FHRWLWAITITTLG
+738 FHRWLWSITLSTLG
-752 EENVEVIDENNLIFR
+752 SENAEVIDEEDLIFR
-767 LKRNPYPDVKAECGI
+767 LKHNPYPDVEAECGI
-782 YQIITAQSQYINYR
+782 YQITTSQTEYINYR
-796 LSHPLAQKVITLCK
+796 LSHPLAQKVIT
-810 EKCKAKGMNLVSQ
+810 ECKAADEDNLHNLPLVCQ
-823 ETEFSNCDDLLFD
+823 DLLFD
-836 YALYRYKVADIEQC
+836 YTLYHYKVADIEQC
-850 THESGWLQAK
+850 PYDSGWLQAQ
-860 LVSFVSEGQCEDHIL
+860 LVSFVSTGQTEQCIL
-875 LTALAEDGTSLG
+875 LTALGEDGKSLG
-887 QEFAEKLLNVPSSVK
+887 QEFAEKLLNIPSHEVGTSKADATSVE
-902 GQMAPDRN
+902 Q
-910 VTDKLASL
+910 KLSAI
-918 YDNQRAILT
+918 YDTQRATLT
-927 AKIEERNK
+927 AEIEERNK
-935 ALLDDEIQHIEK
+935 ALLDEEILHIEK
-947 WAEDQQLSLENELKD
+947 WAEDQQLTLEKELND
-962 IKAKIKEKKRLL
+962 IKAKIKEKKKLL
-974 SHSENVQ
+974 NRSENAQ
-981 QTLTL
+981 QTMML
-986 EKELNTLQRQQKR
+986 EKELNTLTRQQKR
-999 KRADIFDL
+999 KRMEIFDL
-1007 EDEIEEKRD
+1007 DDEIEAKRD
-1016 GMIDKVKAFIQQHI
+1016 GMIVKVKAFIAQHI
-1030 TETSLFVVHWKL
+1030 TEQPLFRVHWQL
-1042 KK
+1042 KR